1 MPAGSTNSSVDA
13 LWAEHAAA
21 VRRRLLKHGVT
32 PTDLDDVVQEVFMVA
47 HDLGDELAKVQHP
60 EAWLSEVSR
69 RVAAGYRRRAH
80 RRREVAYG
88 EPPEIADASDA
99 DAQLADHQD
108 VERLHHALGRL
119 DEKSRDLV
127 ALRELGSLPLTEVAA
142 LVKADRKTVSK
153 RLSVA
158 LRKLTNFMRSDGDFA
173 ASGPASGVRPS
184 TRPSVPPAEP
194 ATFRPLAQHR
204 DVRIALI
211 GTVVIALWPGPPTL
225 EALQLIDEN
234 LLHAAVMCGSKVG
247 YLAVVESTTKP
258 PTLEARQR
266 ITQIIKAQGTNVYV
280 YATAIEGG
288 AAWIVQPII
297 TALSLLARPPYPT
310 HFFQG
315 VANAARWLADHW
327 RVESGVTAH
336 DVCRAVDRLRA
347 DT

>member
-1 MPAGSTNSSVDA
+1 MVAGNTNSSVDA

-21 VRRRLLKHGVT
+21 VRRQLIKLGVT
-32 PTDLDDVVQEVFMVA
+32 PTDLDDVLQEVFLVA
-47 HDLGDELAKVQHP
+47 HDLGDELANVQHP
-60 EAWLSEVSR
+60 EAWLREVSR

-88 EPPEIADASDA
+88 DPPEVASVPDA
-99 DAQLADHQD
+99 DTQLAEQQD
-108 VERLHHALGRL
+108 VERLHHALGQL
-119 DEKSRDLV
+119 DEESRDLV

-153 RLSVA
+153 RLSIA
-158 LRKLTNFMRSDGDFA
+158 LRKLTNFLRSDGDFA
-173 ASGPASGVRPS
+173 SSGPASGVRPS

-194 ATFRPLAQHR
+194 ATFRMLARHP
-204 DVRIALI
+204 DVRIALL
-211 GTVVIALWPGPPTL
+211 GTLVIALWPGPPTL
-225 EALQLIDEN
+225 EALQLIDDL
-234 LLHAAVMCGSKVG
+234 LLHAAITCGCKVG

-266 ITQIIKAQGTNVYV
+266 ITQIIKAQGPNVYV

-297 TALSLLARPPYPT
+297 TALSLLARPPYAT

-315 VANAARWLADHW
+315 TANTARWLAEHW
-327 RVESGVTAH
+327 RIETGVTAH
-336 DVCRAVDRLRA
+336 DICGAVERLRA
-347 DT
+347 ET